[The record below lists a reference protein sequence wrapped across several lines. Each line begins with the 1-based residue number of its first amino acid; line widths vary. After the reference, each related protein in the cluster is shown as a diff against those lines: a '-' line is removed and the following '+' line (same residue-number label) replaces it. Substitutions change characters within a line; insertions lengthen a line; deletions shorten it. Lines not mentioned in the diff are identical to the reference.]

1 MTTTGPEAFTPTDP
15 VGTLSGIRV
24 VEIAQNA
31 AVPYCGRLLAGMGAD
46 VVKVEPPDG
55 DAMRRLA
62 DLGPNEARA
71 YAAINPGKR
80 SIVLD
85 LGTEDAGE
93 VLHGLFRWAD
103 VVLVGVKGSD
113 LDRFGIGWDHV
124 REVNP
129 RAVHLTHTAFGPD
142 GPDADVGGYDVLVQA
157 LSGAGFIMNRS
168 ENGVPIPTRPAVNDF
183 GTGIASALA
192 VVAALWDRDRTGEGQ
207 WVDTSLLATALGLGT
222 ALLHRFEADGDDL
235 RSFRSDLEEIRSSGG
250 GFDEQRA
257 LYESDML
264 QGQTAFRLYFRTY
277 ATADGLVSVAGLSPG
292 LYRKFHEVTGIP
304 RPASRIEAS
313 SSEFLAVVDEAEQC
327 FAAETTGYWLDAF
340 RAVGYPCGRYNLPEE
355 ALEDPQVVAN
365 DFVVGLDHPEF
376 GHYVT
381 TGMPLRMEA
390 SRVAVRGPSPGL
402 GAHTVEVLY
411 EIGFSR
417 RRIEELSSAGAVT
430 PGGSQSE
437 AFGPGEQRS
446 IQKGP

>member
-1 MTTTGPEAFTPTDP
+1 M
-15 VGTLSGIRV
+15 

-207 WVDTSLLATALGLGT
+207 RVDTSLLATALGLGT

-277 ATADGLVSVAGLSPG
+277 ATVDGLVSVAGLSPG
-292 LYRKFHEVTGIP
+292 LYRKFHEVTG
-304 RPASRIEAS
+304 
-313 SSEFLAVVDEAEQC
+313 
-327 FAAETTGYWLDAF
+327 
-340 RAVGYPCGRYNLPEE
+340 
-355 ALEDPQVVAN
+355 
-365 DFVVGLDHPEF
+365 
-376 GHYVT
+376 
-381 TGMPLRMEA
+381 
-390 SRVAVRGPSPGL
+390 
-402 GAHTVEVLY
+402 
-411 EIGFSR
+411 
-417 RRIEELSSAGAVT
+417 LSL
-430 PGGSQSE
+430 
-437 AFGPGEQRS
+437 
-446 IQKGP
+446 IHI